1 MEFQHVDGERRASV
15 KLFALSTCGWCKK
28 TRKLLEELGIAY
40 DYIYVDLLEGD
51 ERTEALDELK
61 RWNPSLSFPTLVID
75 DKDVVVGFDSLS
87 IKTALK

>member
-1 MEFQHVDGERRASV
+1 M
-15 KLFALSTCGWCKK
+15 
-28 TRKLLEELGIAY
+28 
-40 DYIYVDLLEGD
+40 DLLEGD